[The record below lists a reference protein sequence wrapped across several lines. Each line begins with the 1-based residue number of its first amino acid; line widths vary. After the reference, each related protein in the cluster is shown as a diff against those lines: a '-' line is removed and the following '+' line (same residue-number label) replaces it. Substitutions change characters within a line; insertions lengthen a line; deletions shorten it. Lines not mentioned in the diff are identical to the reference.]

1 MTTEESTIEDSS
13 KQLTEMILKGDA
25 ENAALLAGQMGQ
37 KGTGANE
44 VVETISDAMNIV
56 ADFHEL
62 ERYSSNQVED
72 SERAADKA
80 LEAVRPKIKVEQRR
94 ISGRVMVTSL
104 EGDPHNFDKTLL
116 LTMLQIGGFSGLDG
130 GTDLSADQ
138 VAKKV
143 AQLRPDILAVPL
155 VTSRAV
161 ENLVKAKSR
170 IDMEGSNTKIV
181 AYGRGVTS
189 LPDTAKFNAVEE
201 DSISV
206 LSKIAEILMQKS

>member
-1 MTTEESTIEDSS
+1 MTTEESTIEDRS

-25 ENAALLAGQMGQ
+25 ENAARLAGQIGQ

-44 VVETISDAMNIV
+44 VVDTISDAMNIV

-80 LEAVRPKIKVEQRR
+80 LEAVRPRIKVEQRR

-116 LTMLQIGGFSGLDG
+116 LTMLHIGGFSALDG

-155 VTSRAV
+155 VTSKAV
-161 ENLVKAKSR
+161 DNLVKAKSR

-189 LPDTAKFNAVEE
+189 LPDTARFNAVEE

-206 LSKIAEILMQKS
+206 LSKITEILMQKS